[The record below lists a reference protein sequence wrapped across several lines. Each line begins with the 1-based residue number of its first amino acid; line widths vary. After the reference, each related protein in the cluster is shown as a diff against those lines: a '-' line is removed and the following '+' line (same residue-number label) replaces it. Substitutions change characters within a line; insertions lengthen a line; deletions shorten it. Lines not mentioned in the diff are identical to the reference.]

1 MKRKFI
7 FLSALLAITVFYCNS
22 EKYFVDNYK
31 PIYRKL
37 AVDVV
42 PETYFIRNFPHIS
55 FGNAY
60 CNSTCIMMVD
70 RVINGSTESVH
81 YYNWLT
87 GFTYGASYFG
97 TVYSFGPYTDIE
109 LGNDFASPFLNLQ
122 RNYYVCDDSTEFI
135 NNLKELISDNEAVR
149 VALNSAI
156 YGSQDKRKF
165 WPHSVMLVGYDE
177 NNFIYYETG
186 RIDRDTIN
194 SQGEIM
200 KASTLI
206 EAEYDFAKRFGL
218 PWKYN
223 FTTFTKV
230 EKVESSEKYV
240 WERNGEQLIGRSIP
254 FTSIGTGSEAI
265 LGLAESIRDD
275 GIDLKQ
281 QGYLKTWIKTAEYTR
296 ADNANFLK
304 SFSNSDKII
313 LAAEYLEDS
322 GENYNKIIQLLNK
335 VNINEQMSNEIGNLL
350 ENSSKLEKSAGELM
364 MEYAL
369 TFD

>member
-1 MKRKFI
+1 MKRKFL
-7 FLSALLAITVFYCNS
+7 FLAALLAITVFCCNS

-37 AVDVV
+37 AGDVV

-55 FGNAY
+55 FENAY
-60 CNSTCIMMVD
+60 CNSPCIMMVD
-70 RVINGSTESVH
+70 RAINGSTESVH

-97 TVYSFGPYTDIE
+97 TVYSFRPFTDIE
-109 LGNDFASPFLNLQ
+109 IGNDFAAPFLNLK

-135 NNLKELISDNEAVR
+135 YHLRELISDNEAVR
-149 VALNSAI
+149 VALSSAI

-206 EAEYDFAKRFGL
+206 EAEYDFAKRFGV

-254 FTSIGTGSEAI
+254 FTSIGTGSDAI
-265 LGLAESIRDD
+265 LGLAESIRED

-281 QGYLKTWIKTAEYTR
+281 QRYLKTWIKMAEYNR

-322 GENYNKIIQLLNK
+322 GQNYNKIIL
-335 VNINEQMSNEIGNLL
+335 S
-350 ENSSKLEKSAGELM
+350 
-364 MEYAL
+364 
-369 TFD
+369 